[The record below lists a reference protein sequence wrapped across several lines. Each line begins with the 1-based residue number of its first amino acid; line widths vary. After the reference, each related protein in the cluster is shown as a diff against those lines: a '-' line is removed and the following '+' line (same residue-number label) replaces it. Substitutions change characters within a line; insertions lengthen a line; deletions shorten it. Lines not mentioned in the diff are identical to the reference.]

1 MPLWQKQEERV
12 KMKILIADGISPFG
26 QEILKENN
34 IDFDIQHYEHDELL
48 KVIPEYD
55 GILVRSATKVPR
67 DIIDAGKN
75 LKLIA
80 RGGTGIDNIDHKYAK
95 SKGIPVLNTPGANSA
110 SVSELVFAH
119 MFALARFIPQA
130 NITMRKGEWN
140 KKAYKGFELAG
151 KTLGIVGFGRIGQ
164 ITAKMALAFGM
175 KVLAYDL
182 ADIQTDLDVKIVTKE
197 ELLKESDFI
206 TLHVPKQAQNFITKT
221 EFELMKPTVFLI
233 NTARGGV
240 VNEEDLLEALN
251 TGKIAGAGLDAFL
264 NEPNPNPE
272 LVNHPK
278 VSVTPHIGASTKE
291 AQDRVGIQIAEKI
304 VAVLKQ

>member
-1 MPLWQKQEERV
+1 
-12 KMKILIADGISPFG
+12 
-26 QEILKENN
+26 
-34 IDFDIQHYEHDELL
+34 
-48 KVIPEYD
+48 
-55 GILVRSATKVPR
+55 
-67 DIIDAGKN
+67 
-75 LKLIA
+75 
-80 RGGTGIDNIDHKYAK
+80 
-95 SKGIPVLNTPGANSA
+95 
-110 SVSELVFAH
+110 
-119 MFALARFIPQA
+119 
-130 NITMRKGEWN
+130 
-140 KKAYKGFELAG
+140 
-151 KTLGIVGFGRIGQ
+151 
-164 ITAKMALAFGM
+164 
-175 KVLAYDL
+175 LAYDL
-182 ADIQTDLDVKIVTKE
+182 ADIQTDLDIKIVTKE

-206 TLHVPKQAQNFITKT
+206 TLHVPKQARNFITKT

>member
-1 MPLWQKQEERV
+1 
-12 KMKILIADGISPFG
+12 MKILIADGISPFG

>member
-1 MPLWQKQEERV
+1 
-12 KMKILIADGISPFG
+12 MKILIADGISPFG

-55 GILVRSATKVPR
+55 GILVRSATKVPQ

-80 RGGTGIDNIDHKYAK
+80 RGGTGIDNIDHEYAK

-197 ELLKESDFI
+197 ELLRESDFI

-221 EFELMKPTVFLI
+221 ELELMKPTAFLI

-251 TGKIAGAGLDAFL
+251 TGKIAGVGLDAFL

>member
-1 MPLWQKQEERV
+1 
-12 KMKILIADGISPFG
+12 MKILITDGISPFG
-26 QEILKENN
+26 QEILRDNG

-55 GILVRSATKVPR
+55 GILVRSATKVPK

-80 RGGTGIDNIDHKYAK
+80 RGGTGIDNIDHQYAK

-140 KKAYKGFELAG
+140 KKSYKGVELKG
-151 KTLGIVGFGRIGQ
+151 KTLGIVGFGKIGQ
-164 ITAKMALAFGM
+164 ITANMALSLGM
-175 KVLAYDL
+175 SVLAYDL
-182 ADIQTDLDVKIVTKE
+182 AGIKTDLDIKIVSKE

-206 TLHVPKQAQNFITKT
+206 TLHVPKQAQNFITKA

-233 NTARGGV
+233 NTSRGGV

-251 TGKIAGAGLDAFL
+251 NGKIAGAGIDAFL
-264 NEPNPNPE
+264 NEPTPNSE

-278 VSVTPHIGASTKE
+278 VSCTPHIGASTKE

-304 VAVLKQ
+304 VAVLNQ

>member
-1 MPLWQKQEERV
+1 
-12 KMKILIADGISPFG
+12 MKILIADGISPFG

-55 GILVRSATKVPR
+55 GILVRSATKVPQ

-80 RGGTGIDNIDHKYAK
+80 RGGTGIDNIDHEYAK

-197 ELLKESDFI
+197 ELLRESDFI

-221 EFELMKPTVFLI
+221 ELELMKPTVFLI

-251 TGKIAGAGLDAFL
+251 TGKIAGVGLDAFL

>member
-1 MPLWQKQEERV
+1 
-12 KMKILIADGISPFG
+12 MKILITDGISPFG
-26 QEILKENN
+26 KAIFKDNQ
-34 IDFDIQHYEHDELL
+34 IDFDVQFYEHDDLL

-55 GILVRSATKVPR
+55 GILVRSATKVPC

-80 RGGTGIDNIDHKYAK
+80 RGGTGIDNIDHAYAK

-130 NITMRKGEWN
+130 NITMRNGEWN
-140 KKAYKGFELAG
+140 KKAYKGFELSG
-151 KTLGIVGFGRIGQ
+151 KTLGIIGFGKIGQ
-164 ITAKMALAFGM
+164 ITAKMALGLGM
-175 KVLAYDL
+175 KLLVYDL
-182 ADIQTDLDVKIVTKE
+182 AEIKTDLNVKIVSKE

-206 TLHVPKQAQNFITKT
+206 TLHVPKQAQNFITKA

-233 NTARGGV
+233 NTSRGGV
-240 VNEEDLLEALN
+240 VNEDDLLEALN
-251 TGKIAGAGLDAFL
+251 TGKIAGAGIDAFL
-264 NEPNPNPE
+264 NEPTPNPD
-272 LVNHPK
+272 LVNHSK

-291 AQDRVGIQIAEKI
+291 AQDRVGIEIAEKI

>member
-1 MPLWQKQEERV
+1 
-12 KMKILIADGISPFG
+12 MKILITDGISPFG
-26 QEILKENN
+26 QEILRDNG

-55 GILVRSATKVPR
+55 GILVRSATKVPK

-80 RGGTGIDNIDHKYAK
+80 RGGTGIDNIDHQYAK

-140 KKAYKGFELAG
+140 KKSYKGVELKG
-151 KTLGIVGFGRIGQ
+151 KTLGIVGFGKIGQ
-164 ITAKMALAFGM
+164 ITANMALSLGM
-175 KVLAYDL
+175 SVLAYDL
-182 ADIQTDLDVKIVTKE
+182 AEIKTDLDIKIVSKE

-206 TLHVPKQAQNFITKT
+206 TLHVPKQAQNFITKA

-233 NTARGGV
+233 NTSRGGV

-251 TGKIAGAGLDAFL
+251 NGKIAGAGIDAFL
-264 NEPNPNPE
+264 NEPTPNPE

-278 VSVTPHIGASTKE
+278 VSCTPHIGASTKE

-304 VAVLKQ
+304 VAVLNQ